1 MDVFEILRTIC
12 DENNKTFDVNS
23 DSYDP
28 SADCSIDC
36 WTSSDKKQVFV
47 EFQPTVLEYNDS
59 DISSGYIS
67 FSIPNN
73 CVRAVD
79 DLKKQITLLDSKI
92 RVLDADAYA
101 LDRYDEGFT
110 LEDGYTAVA
119 AMKSRMQYI
128 IEMMTELS
136 LT

>member
-47 EFQPTVLEYNDS
+47 EFQPTVLEYNDI

-67 FSIPNN
+67 FSISNN
-73 CVRAVD
+73 CVRAVS
-79 DLKKQITLLDSKI
+79 DLEKQITLLDSKI
-92 RVLDADAYA
+92 RTLDVDAYA
-101 LDRYDEGFT
+101 LDRYDEGFS
-110 LEDGYTAVA
+110 LEDGYAAVA
-119 AMKSRMQYI
+119 AIKSKMQYVI
-128 IEMMTELS
+128 GMIAEFS
-136 LT
+136 

>member
-12 DENNKTFDVNS
+12 DENNKIFDVHS

-47 EFQPTVLEYNDS
+47 EFQPTILEYNDS

-67 FSIPNN
+67 FSIRNN
-73 CVRAVD
+73 CVRAVS
-79 DLKKQITLLDSKI
+79 DLEKQITLLDSKI
-92 RVLDADAYA
+92 QTLDADAYA
-101 LDRYDEGFT
+101 LDRYDEGFS
-110 LEDGYTAVA
+110 LEDGYAAVA
-119 AMKSRMQYI
+119 AIKSKMQYVI
-128 IEMMTELS
+128 GMMAELS
-136 LT
+136 